1 MTRSLDKLSIFEAKR
16 TVPRIKTLPGTMWRP
31 WWQRD
36 RRGHKKTR
44 FREKLETKKC
54 RDTQYRHIIVTIVT
68 LPVGLSA
75 CDLLLLIGQLS
86 AFSPSDWLM
95 VLRSSSLVFV
105 TLVTVFQVISHS
117 VTAHQMSWEPWVLCG
132 GPECVTLLVVI
143 REGHE
148 ETFEGS
154 AESWLMA
161 PSEDNYPQIV
171 FTRSSSQHNRL

>member
-1 MTRSLDKLSIFEAKR
+1 MNLAALSSGNSRGRATNFAVMRNHTSAASSVPSELNDPVTRQTVNIRGSENCSQDQNLAWDNVTAVVTARQARTQKKL
-16 TVPRIKTLPGTMWRP
+16 
-31 WWQRD
+31 
-36 RRGHKKTR
+36 R

-95 VLRSSSLVFV
+95 VSHSSSLVLV

-117 VTAHQMSWEPWVLCG
+117 VTAHQMSWEP
-132 GPECVTLLVVI
+132 
-143 REGHE
+143 
-148 ETFEGS
+148 
-154 AESWLMA
+154 
-161 PSEDNYPQIV
+161 
-171 FTRSSSQHNRL
+171 